1 MNTYKNLPEFKKEQL
16 RKFPAYISLL
26 AATYHNHGMDEKEK
40 QTAIEFTHVKSFE
53 HEPMLSEFYA
63 DVEKDFEQTL
73 VLLNDQLP
81 KEKKA
86 RETAIQAELDKLERI
101 LTWLGP
107 EYSQALHKSLESYRE
122 HVAHCHRNLFEYL
135 IFPIPIKG
143 LTY

>member
-1 MNTYKNLPEFKKEQL
+1 MNSYRNLPEFKKVQL

-26 AATYHNHGMDEKEK
+26 AATYHNQGMDEKEK
-40 QTAIEFTHVKSFE
+40 QSAIEFTHVKTFKSDPLLHEFFE
-53 HEPMLSEFYA
+53 

-73 VLLNDQLP
+73 ITLNEQLP

-86 RETAIQAELDKLERI
+86 REAAINAELEKLESI
-101 LTWLGP
+101 LTWLGT
-107 EYSQALHKSLESYRE
+107 EYSQALHKSLEAYRE
-122 HVAHCHRNLFEYL
+122 HVAHCHRSLFEYL